1 MPKEDAIIRGAKI
14 KYKGTFDFNLLYRKL
29 REWLIREKYS
39 DPCES
44 GEKKYSER
52 IKPSGK
58 QIEVVWSTSKGEEGG
73 YFSLNIDI
81 KFFVID
87 LTEIEVEK
95 DGKKIKMD
103 KCEVEI
109 EFSSKLIR
117 NANKA
122 WDEDNLMFKLYER
135 YIVGDKTEQFKIELY
150 KDTNKLMDEVKNF
163 FNLYRF

>member
-39 DPCES
+39 DSCES

-73 YFSLNIDI
+73 YFSLINHSLS
-81 KFFVID
+81 F
-87 LTEIEVEK
+87 
-95 DGKKIKMD
+95 
-103 KCEVEI
+103 
-109 EFSSKLIR
+109 
-117 NANKA
+117 
-122 WDEDNLMFKLYER
+122 LY
-135 YIVGDKTEQFKIELY
+135 
-150 KDTNKLMDEVKNF
+150 NKLKSKVP
-163 FNLYRF
+163 LYFIFAPLIIASSFGIEH